1 MPIKQASNSVI
12 FKVSKII
19 SKAFNQLELIV
30 DTLNNTTCSS
40 VVKVTN
46 NFIQPTDN
54 SFLFRGR
61 QAPPELAGSNQAA

>member
-1 MPIKQASNSVI
+1 MAIKQASNSVI

-19 SKAFNQLELIV
+19 SKAFNQFELII
-30 DTLNNTTCSS
+30 DTLNTTTCSS

-54 SFLFRGR
+54 NFLFRSR
-61 QAPPELAGSNQAA
+61 LSPPELAGSN